1 MLTVKKPIK
10 IMMNK
15 YRLLFKKIDD
25 DVITL
30 QGTSCTKKNVA
41 SINVKLKL
49 KIDLF
54 LVFFQNSLFMIYRIV
69 ALLLPLNEDQSIPI

>member
-1 MLTVKKPIK
+1 
-10 IMMNK
+10 MMANK

-25 DVITL
+25 DFITL
-30 QGTSCTKKNVA
+30 QGTPCIKKNVT

-54 LVFFQNSLFMIYRIV
+54 FLFFQNSTVYGLSNCCVTFAPHCI
-69 ALLLPLNEDQSIPI
+69 LKFF